1 MISEDLTGCTAHSI
15 ADTSLSDL
23 ESASIVSTVQP
34 SLAMNLDANT
44 PLGRSAIAASREGIE
59 AFLREHP
66 SLHLI
71 ETDQSKPADI
81 DGILHDG
88 DTVRAVVEMRTRYIT
103 LERLID
109 NYEGTWLVS
118 YDKLERGRDLA
129 LALRCDFVGVVV
141 LALSNVALVKKL
153 SDSNGEWT
161 CDFTTAVTNTKATVN
176 SNAIDR
182 RKNAFVNLAQAQ
194 RYTI

>member
-15 ADTSLSDL
+15 ADTSLSDH

-103 LERLID
+103 LERLMD
-109 NYEGTWLVS
+109 NYESALAARKFRPALGSLDLIAKVMGWMPS
-118 YDKLERGRDLA
+118 GRGR
-129 LALRCDFVGVVV
+129 
-141 LALSNVALVKKL
+141 
-153 SDSNGEWT
+153 
-161 CDFTTAVTNTKATVN
+161 
-176 SNAIDR
+176 
-182 RKNAFVNLAQAQ
+182 
-194 RYTI
+194 